1 MNAGFPGVIA
11 SARRRTAGSGPPA
24 VTGGYLA
31 LYEPGNFTGD
41 GAGNALAWTDT
52 SGNGRDGAVVGTV
65 PVTGGSLDMTA
76 DNVGLEVPEAAMP
89 SDTPFQLSLRYALS
103 DTSTVLVSKPA
114 ANTPWGIVG
123 DAGSTSTAQFD
134 FSADDGAA
142 AYHAGGSSL
151 LLSGSPT
158 RGAVMDL
165 LNAATV
171 FSVEDL
177 VLGNYRWDGAARSL
191 FTYAGGDAFDAA
203 ITVTAIAI
211 YPDPADRAAVE
222 SWLAG
227 LTP

>member
-103 DTSTVLVSKPA
+103 DTST
-114 ANTPWGIVG
+114 
-123 DAGSTSTAQFD
+123 AQFD

>member
-1 MNAGFPGVIA
+1 MNKTLSALYLTTALACGAAAPALAQQQGDMTLGLGLHWIEPDSSA
-11 SARRRTAGSGPPA
+11 STTTAGP
-24 VTGGYLA
+24 VKV
-31 LYEPGNFTGD
+31 D
-41 GAGNALAWTDT
+41 GNARPTLTFEYF
-52 SGNGRDGAVVGTV
+52 
-65 PVTGGSLDMTA
+65 LA

-89 SDTPFQLSLRYALS
+89 ADTPFQLSLRYALS
-103 DTSTVLVSKPA
+103 DTSVVLVSKPA

-158 RGAVMDL
+158 RDAVMSL
-165 LNAATV
+165 LNGATV